1 MNNLNRYKQIQKN
14 RIRTT
19 RKIESYIPTPTKGD
33 YTRGFIQRVFIQKVN
48 DKASPIY
55 EISSERSSYYS
66 SNQLYSIIFLKWRIS
81 GPNKSYVKNGILHK
95 SVSESNN
102 SSIKLNNDIIPNLK
116 LYLPN
121 LLQFYKS

>member
-1 MNNLNRYKQIQKN
+1 MNNLNRYKQIQKK

-19 RKIESYIPTPTKGD
+19 RKIESYIPTPTKSD
-33 YTRGFIQRVFIQKVN
+33 YIRGFITRVFIQKVN

-55 EISSERSSYYS
+55 EISPERSSYYS
-66 SNQLYSIIFLKWRIS
+66 SNQLYSIVFCKWRIS
-81 GPNKSYVKNGILHK
+81 GPNKSYVKNGISHK